1 MDNSLRCREYADHHY
16 RKASEES
23 GGSTMKSMH
32 GGAAKRICGL
42 CLLMATLLFGHAV
55 AKADAV
61 LDWNLIAVN
70 TAITNGQSPFAQA
83 RYAAI
88 VQLAVFEAVNAIT
101 GDYRPYLGNIV
112 APHGASADAAAIQ
125 AAYRV
130 LSTYFPASASTL
142 GTVRANSLEMIPDG
156 QAKNDGIAT
165 GDAAAFAMIA
175 LRANDGSSPAQF
187 KIPGPAVPGE
197 YQATPSCPIVNGIAV
212 GTFFQ
217 WQNVTPFGIP
227 GVSEFLLDPPPAL
240 DSNQYAKTY
249 NEVKTVGS
257 ASANSTE
264 RPPGRANVVL
274 FYAAS
279 TPTFVFNLAARQVVA
294 QEGRRSLSEN
304 ARAFALINMAINDG
318 AIVSFFNKY
327 HYNFW
332 RPETAIHAGDTDGNP
347 KTDPDP
353 NWVPFIPAPCFPGY
367 PSSHGGLSNA
377 GAEVMRRLYG
387 EAGHAITLSNPAVPN
402 IVLHYGSFS
411 QITDD
416 ISDARVYGGIH
427 FRTDQD
433 AGARLGRAIGTAV
446 YKINLRAVHDDG
458 LDDDRDDK

>member
-1 MDNSLRCREYADHHY
+1 
-16 RKASEES
+16 
-23 GGSTMKSMH
+23 
-32 GGAAKRICGL
+32 
-42 CLLMATLLFGHAV
+42 MATLLFAPAV

-70 TAITNGQSPFAQA
+70 TAIANGQSPFAQA

-101 GDYRPYLGNIV
+101 GDYQPYLGIG
-112 APHGASADAAAIQ
+112 APHGASADAAAIE
-125 AAYRV
+125 AAYLV

-142 GTVRANSLEMIPDG
+142 LTARAHSLALIPDG

-165 GDAAAFAMIA
+165 GDVAAKAMIA

-197 YQATPSCPIVNGIAV
+197 YQATPSCPIVNGIRV
-212 GTFFQ
+212 GTFFH

-227 GVSEFLLDPPPAL
+227 TVSEFLLDPPPAL

-264 RPPGRANVVL
+264 RPQDRANVVL

-279 TPTFVFNLAARQVVA
+279 SPTFIFNLAARQVVA
-294 QEGRRSLSEN
+294 QEGGHSLSEN
-304 ARAFALINMAINDG
+304 ARAFALINMAIGDG
-318 AIVSFFNKY
+318 SFASFFNKY

-332 RPETAIHAGDTDGNP
+332 RPETAIHAGDTDGNR
-347 KTDPDP
+347 KTDADP
-353 NWVPFIPAPCFPGY
+353 NWAPFIPAPCFPGY
-367 PSSHGGLSNA
+367 PSNHGTLSNA
-377 GAEVMRRLYG
+377 GAEVLRRLYG
-387 EAGHAITLSNPAVPN
+387 EAGHAITMSNPAVPG
-402 IVLHYGSFS
+402 IVLQYGSFR

-433 AGARLGRAIGTAV
+433 AGARLGRDVGTTV
-446 YKINLRAVHDDG
+446 YKNNLRALHGHDHDD
-458 LDDDRDDK
+458 D

>member
-1 MDNSLRCREYADHHY
+1 M
-16 RKASEES
+16 
-23 GGSTMKSMH
+23 
-32 GGAAKRICGL
+32 KRIHGSAGKRTLGL
-42 CLLMATLLFGHAV
+42 CMLMATLMSGPAI

-70 TAITNGQSPFAQA
+70 TAAPSGPFAQA
-83 RYAAI
+83 RYVAI
-88 VQLAVFEAVNAIT
+88 VQLAVFEAVNSIT
-101 GDYRPYLGNIV
+101 RDYRPYLGSIV
-112 APHGASADAAAIQ
+112 APHGASADAAAVQ

-130 LSTYFPASASTL
+130 LSTYFPTSASML
-142 GTVRANSLEMIPDG
+142 GTARANSLALIPDG
-156 QAKNDGIAT
+156 QSKNDGIAT
-165 GDAAAFAMIA
+165 GDTAAFAMVA

-187 KIPGPAVPGE
+187 KKPGPPVPGE
-197 YQATPSCPIVNGIAV
+197 WQATPSCPIVNEIAV
-212 GTFFQ
+212 GVFFQ

-240 DSNQYAKTY
+240 DSNQYAKAY
-249 NEVKTVGS
+249 NEVKAVGS
-257 ASANSTE
+257 LNSTE
-264 RPPGRANVVL
+264 RPPDRANVVL

-279 TPTFVFNLAARQVVA
+279 SPTFVFNLAARQIVA
-294 QEGRRSLSEN
+294 QEGWHSLSEN
-304 ARAFALINMAINDG
+304 ARAFALTNMAINDG
-318 AIVSFFNKY
+318 AVASFFNKY

-332 RPETAIHAGDTDGNP
+332 RPETAIHAGDTDGNR

-353 NWVPFIPAPCFPGY
+353 NWVPFIAAPCFPGY
-367 PSSHGGLSNA
+367 PSNHGSLSNS

-402 IVLHYGSFS
+402 IVLHYGSFR

-433 AGARLGRAIGTAV
+433 AGARLGRAVGRAV
-446 YKINLRAVHDDG
+446 YKDNLRAMHG
-458 LDDDRDDK
+458 DRDDD

>member
-1 MDNSLRCREYADHHY
+1 
-16 RKASEES
+16 
-23 GGSTMKSMH
+23 MKRMH
-32 GGAAKRICGL
+32 GDATKRTFGVCM
-42 CLLMATLLFGHAV
+42 LMATLLLGPAV

-70 TAITNGQSPFAQA
+70 TAIANGQSPFAQA
-83 RYAAI
+83 RYTAI

-101 GDYRPYLGNIV
+101 RDYQPYLGSIV

-130 LSTYFPASASTL
+130 LSTYFPSASTL
-142 GTVRANSLEMIPDG
+142 GTARANSLALIPDG
-156 QAKNDGIAT
+156 RAKNDGIAT
-165 GDAAAFAMIA
+165 GDAAALAMIA

-187 KIPGPAVPGE
+187 KIPGPAVPGD
-197 YQATPSCPIVNGIAV
+197 YQATPSCPIMNGIKV
-212 GTFFQ
+212 GTFFN
-217 WQNVTPFGIP
+217 WQNITPFGIP
-227 GVSEFLLDPPPAL
+227 SVSEFLFDPPPAL

-264 RPPGRANVVL
+264 RPPDRANVVL
-274 FYAAS
+274 YYAAS
-279 TPTFVFNLAARQVVA
+279 TPTQVFNQAARQVVA
-294 QEGRRSLSEN
+294 QEGRHSLSEN
-304 ARAFALINMAINDG
+304 ARAFALINMALSDG
-318 AIVSFFNKY
+318 AVTTFFNKY

-332 RPETAIHAGDTDGNP
+332 RPETAIHAGDTDGNR

-353 NWVPFIPAPCFPGY
+353 NWVPFIPAPCFPSY
-367 PSSHGGLSNA
+367 PSAHGTLSGA

-387 EAGHAITLSNPAVPN
+387 EAGHAITLSNPAVPT
-402 IVLHYGSFS
+402 IVLHYGSFR

-427 FRTDQD
+427 FRTDQV
-433 AGARLGRAIGTAV
+433 AGERLGIAIGKAV
-446 YKINLRAVHDDG
+446 YKNNLRRMHDD
-458 LDDDRDDK
+458 D

>member
-1 MDNSLRCREYADHHY
+1 
-16 RKASEES
+16 
-23 GGSTMKSMH
+23 MKSMN
-32 GGAAKRICGL
+32 GSARKRTLGVCM
-42 CLLMATLLFGHAV
+42 LMATLLFGSAV

-70 TAITNGQSPFAQA
+70 TAIANGQNPFAQA

-101 GDYRPYLGNIV
+101 LDYRPYLGSIV
-112 APHGASADAAAIQ
+112 APDGASADAAAIQ

-142 GTVRANSLEMIPDG
+142 GTARANSLALIWDG

-197 YQATPSCPIVNGIAV
+197 WQATPSCPIVNGIAV
-212 GTFFQ
+212 GTLFQ
-217 WQNVTPFGIP
+217 WQNIRPFGIP
-227 GVSEFLLDPPPAL
+227 SVSEFLLDPPPAL
-240 DSNQYAKTY
+240 DSNQYAKAY
-249 NEVKTVGS
+249 NEVKAVGS
-257 ASANSTE
+257 SDSTE
-264 RPPGRANVVL
+264 RPPDRTNVVL

-279 TPTFVFNLAARQVVA
+279 SPTLIINQAARQVVA
-294 QEGRRSLSEN
+294 QEGWHSLSEN

-318 AIVSFFNKY
+318 AVASFFNKY

-332 RPETAIHAGDTDGNP
+332 RPETAIHAGDTDGNR
-347 KTDPDP
+347 KTDADP
-353 NWVPFIPAPCFPGY
+353 NWVPFIVAPCFPGY
-367 PSSHGGLSNA
+367 PSNHGSLSNA
-377 GAEVMRRLYG
+377 GAEVLRRLYG

-402 IVLHYGSFS
+402 IVLYYGSFR

-433 AGARLGRAIGTAV
+433 AGARLGRAIGTTV
-446 YKINLRAVHDDG
+446 YKNNLRALHG
-458 LDDDRDDK
+458 NDRDDE

>member
-1 MDNSLRCREYADHHY
+1 ML
-16 RKASEES
+16 
-23 GGSTMKSMH
+23 
-32 GGAAKRICGL
+32 I
-42 CLLMATLLFGHAV
+42 ATLFGSAV

-70 TAITNGQSPFAQA
+70 TAIANGQSPFAQA

-101 GDYRPYLGNIV
+101 GDYRPYLGSIV
-112 APHGASADAAAIQ
+112 APHGASADAAAVQ

-130 LSTYFPASASTL
+130 LSTYFPSSASTL
-142 GTVRANSLEMIPDG
+142 GTARANSLAMIPDG

-165 GDAAAFAMIA
+165 GDVAAFAMIA
-175 LRANDGSSPAQF
+175 LRAKDGSSPAQF

-197 YQATPSCPIVNGIAV
+197 YQATPSCPFVNGIAV

-240 DSNQYAKTY
+240 DSNQYAKAY
-249 NEVKTVGS
+249 NEVKLVGS
-257 ASANSTE
+257 ASANSME
-264 RPPGRANVVL
+264 RPPDRANVVL

-279 TPTFVFNLAARQVVA
+279 TPTFVFNLAARQVA
-294 QEGRRSLSEN
+294 QERRRSLSEN
-304 ARAFALINMAINDG
+304 AQAFALINMAINDG
-318 AIVSFFNKY
+318 AVASFFNKY

-332 RPETAIHAGDTDGNP
+332 RPETAIHAGDTDGNR
-347 KTDPDP
+347 KTDADP

-402 IVLHYGSFS
+402 IVLQYGSFR

-427 FRTDQD
+427 FRTDQV
-433 AGARLGRAIGTAV
+433 AGERLGSAIGRAV
-446 YKINLRAVHDDG
+446 YNNNLRRMHDD
-458 LDDDRDDK
+458 D

>member
-1 MDNSLRCREYADHHY
+1 M
-16 RKASEES
+16 
-23 GGSTMKSMH
+23 
-32 GGAAKRICGL
+32 
-42 CLLMATLLFGHAV
+42 LMATLLFGHAV

-61 LDWNLIAVN
+61 LDWNEIAVN
-70 TAITNGQSPFAQA
+70 TAIANGQSPFAQA

-88 VQLAVFEAVNAIT
+88 VQVAVFEAVNAIT
-101 GDYRPYLGNIV
+101 RDYRPYLGSIV

-130 LSTYFPASASTL
+130 LSTYFPASASTTL
-142 GTVRANSLEMIPDG
+142 GTARANSLALIPDG
-156 QAKNDGIAT
+156 QAKSDGIAT

-197 YQATPSCPIVNGIAV
+197 YQATPSCPIVKGIAV
-212 GTFFQ
+212 GTLFQ
-217 WQNVTPFGIP
+217 WQNITPFGIP
-227 GVSEFLLDPPPAL
+227 SVSEFLLDPPPAL
-240 DSNQYAKTY
+240 DSNQYAKAY
-249 NEVKTVGS
+249 NEVKAVGS

-264 RPPGRANVVL
+264 RPQDRADVVH

-279 TPTFVFNLAARQVVA
+279 SPTLIFNLAARQIVA
-294 QEGRRSLSEN
+294 QEGWRSLSEN

-318 AIVSFFNKY
+318 AVASFFNKY

-332 RPETAIHAGDTDGNP
+332 RPETAIHAGDTDGNR
-347 KTDPDP
+347 KTDADP

-367 PSSHGGLSNA
+367 PSNHGSLSNA
-377 GAEVMRRLYG
+377 GAEVLRRLYG
-387 EAGHAITLSNPAVPN
+387 EAGHAITLSNPAVPT
-402 IVLHYGSFS
+402 IVLHYGSFR

-427 FRTDQD
+427 FRTDQT
-433 AGARLGRAIGTAV
+433 AGARLGRAVGTAV
-446 YKINLRAVHDDG
+446 YENNLRAVHGNDRH
-458 LDDDRDDK
+458 DDDWDDDWDD

>member
-1 MDNSLRCREYADHHY
+1 MKTMH
-16 RKASEES
+16 S
-23 GGSTMKSMH
+23 GAT
-32 GGAAKRICGL
+32 KRTFGVCM
-42 CLLMATLLFGHAV
+42 LMATLLFGHAV

-70 TAITNGQSPFAQA
+70 TTNPSGPFVQA
-83 RYAAI
+83 RDVAI

-101 GDYRPYLGNIV
+101 GDYRPYLGTIG
-112 APHGASADAAAIQ
+112 APHDASADAAAIQ

-130 LSTYFPASASTL
+130 LITYFPDPANASMLNAA
-142 GTVRANSLEMIPDG
+142 RANSLALIPDG
-156 QAKNDGIAT
+156 QPKSDGIAV
-165 GDAAAFAMIA
+165 GDASASAMIA

-187 KIPGPAVPGE
+187 KIPGPVVPGE
-197 YQATPSCPIVNGIAV
+197 WQATPSCPKPNGIGV
-212 GTFFQ
+212 GVFFQ
-217 WQNVTPFGIP
+217 WGKVTPFGIP
-227 GVSEFLLDPPPAL
+227 SVSEFLLDPPPAL
-240 DSNQYAKTY
+240 DSNQYAKAY

-257 ASANSTE
+257 ASANSIE
-264 RPPGRANVVL
+264 RPPDRANVVL

-279 TPTFVFNLAARQVVA
+279 SPTFVFNQAARQVVA

-304 ARAFALINMAINDG
+304 ARAFALINMAIGDG
-318 AIVSFFNKY
+318 SFASFFNKY

-332 RPETAIHAGDTDGNP
+332 RPETAIHAGDTDDNP

-367 PSSHGGLSNA
+367 PSNHGSLSNA

-387 EAGHAITLSNPAVPN
+387 EAGHAITLSNPAVPT
-402 IVLHYGSFS
+402 IVLHYGSFR

-416 ISDARVYGGIH
+416 ITDARVYGGIH

-433 AGARLGRAIGTAV
+433 AAARLGRAVGRAV
-446 YKINLRAVHDDG
+446 YKSNLRAVHDYG
-458 LDDDRDDK
+458 WDDDRDDK